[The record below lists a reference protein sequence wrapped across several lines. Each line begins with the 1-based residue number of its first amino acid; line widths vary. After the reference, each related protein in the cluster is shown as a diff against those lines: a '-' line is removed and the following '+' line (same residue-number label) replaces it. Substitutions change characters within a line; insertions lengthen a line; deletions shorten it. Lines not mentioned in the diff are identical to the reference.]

1 MLNHL
6 FLIFS
11 QLVGKNTNTTT
22 RNGYFLRKSLVKL
35 FNLEFGE
42 ERLVFLNFLQ
52 SVFVGMP
59 KLFTLMVANSLFLE
73 KFSAENLSYVY
84 LASSLLLPLTGLLH
98 LYFEKRISYIKLQ
111 SGTLFAMSMVSLLF
125 LIMLWMTQATWL
137 IIALYIWLA
146 VEIAM
151 TDIVLWGTANRLFTV
166 RQSKRLFGL
175 IGTGGIITVIVGGL
189 LTPYLVAL
197 IGTRGLLFFSFAG
210 FILAFF
216 NLRYMNVVYHKK
228 LVQNSGKQDN
238 NNDSSQSFI
247 SSFTSLFKNRY
258 LVLIFLFF
266 TLYSQVIYYFLD
278 NIFYFQINSYFP
290 DADELSSFIGQFWA
304 VYGIGSLLFRTFA
317 AGRWMS
323 KVGLHGGML
332 TAPLI
337 VGFSMLGVIVVSVF
351 DLSPQAVLIFW
362 LIAITKL
369 FDRILTGSVTTPAY
383 HTLYQPFSLESRTRV
398 QTLTESIVGPLGGIL
413 TSLSLLFLTKVM
425 GLNIE
430 QLTGVLLAIV
440 ALFVSVSILTIR
452 EYRKAL
458 TTALS
463 RRGLIG
469 TDLSLDDN
477 FSVQILEN
485 GLQSHRPKEI
495 LYCLKLLEEVKHHHL
510 KRHLFRLIHHENEEV
525 REGAYSV
532 LERSGYEE
540 GFLSLK
546 RRLAIEDSPYLR
558 AALLRS
564 LAATSEA
571 EAFDIIEPYLES
583 QESVVRQGAMVA
595 LIRYCGIE
603 GAVRAGSVLMEL
615 RESKNSQER
624 EFAATV
630 LGQVGISSFYRSLL
644 LLLRDEDIEVRKAAL
659 LAAGQLDNRK
669 LWPLVIESLIQLPTR
684 EVAAKALIHARESAF
699 PALEEAYE
707 GNSKNIKL
715 LREIIH
721 IYGRIKSKKSITL
734 LLQKLNEPDRNLRYE
749 ILWSLYLCGY
759 QANSTDLH
767 VIENLLT
774 DEVFYGVRVINM
786 LQDFVG
792 DIQSTL
798 LFTALNYELV
808 KTQAR
813 IFLLLASIY
822 PAELIMK
829 VWSNFRESS
838 VEKRDLAL
846 ELLDNSVNKAHKAI
860 VLPVLEVSLVQ
871 NLPVGKY
878 EDVGSIVQW
887 IIEILSTDIG
897 LGSNAWI
904 KTCAIDAAMQLSSFE
919 VMQEYLTPLLH
930 DNDNLVR
937 ETAWTVFLKQEQED
951 HQALDAV
958 LEKVK
963 ILKSVSIFSQIPD
976 EILAEA
982 TNFVDGIEI
991 QENENVFQKGELGT
1005 TMYVIADG
1013 LFRVHDKADTLA
1025 VLGKGHIF
1033 GELSALDPEH
1043 RTASVTAIE
1052 KSYLFKLSQ
1061 EELNILI
1068 ESHIEVAKGIIQI
1081 LCQRLK
1087 TSINRTHKEDKT
1099 ADKKPEKIPVQLEE
1113 ENTIDPDAL
1122 YQYNEVRDELTLIEK
1137 VIILKTVSIFAD
1149 TPDNILSD
1157 IGHLTKEVYLAKDET
1172 LFNKGEVG
1180 TSMYVVVSGKVKVHD
1195 GEQMI
1200 AELGERALLGEMA
1213 VLSSEP
1219 RTASV
1224 TAREE
1229 TLLLSL
1235 SQSSLFE
1242 LMWDQHKVVR
1252 GIIRVLIQRLRS
1264 FS

>member
-1 MLNHL
+1 
-6 FLIFS
+6 
-11 QLVGKNTNTTT
+11 
-22 RNGYFLRKSLVKL
+22 
-35 FNLEFGE
+35 
-42 ERLVFLNFLQ
+42 
-52 SVFVGMP
+52 
-59 KLFTLMVANSLFLE
+59 MVANSLFLE

-111 SGTLFAMSMVSLLF
+111 SGTLVAMSMVSLMF
-125 LIMLWMTQATWL
+125 LVLLWVTQATWL

-189 LTPYLVAL
+189 MTPYIVAL
-197 IGTRGLLFFSFAG
+197 VGTRGLLFFSFAG
-210 FILAFF
+210 FVLAFI
-216 NLRYMNVVYHKK
+216 NLRYMNAAYHKK
-228 LVQNSGKQDN
+228 LVQNSVKQDTN
-238 NNDSSQSFI
+238 TENENSQ
-247 SSFTSLFKNRY
+247 SFTSLFKNRY

-304 VYGIGSLLFRTFA
+304 VYGIGSLLFRSLA

-337 VGFSMLGVIVVSVF
+337 VGFSMLGVVIVDVF
-351 DLSPQAVLIFW
+351 SLSPQAVLIFW

-383 HTLYQPFSLESRTRV
+383 HTLYQPLSLESRARV
-398 QTLTESIVGPLGGIL
+398 QTMTESIVGPLGGIL

-425 GLNIE
+425 GLGVE
-430 QLTGVLLAIV
+430 ELAGVLLAV
-440 ALFVSVSILTIR
+440 VSLFVSVSILTIR

-510 KRHLFRLIHHENEEV
+510 KRHLFRLIHHEDEEV
-525 REGAYSV
+525 REGAYRV

-546 RRLAIEDSPYLR
+546 RRLAIEDNPCLR

-564 LAATSEA
+564 LAATSET
-571 EAFDIIEPYLES
+571 EAFDIIEPYLDSEDS
-583 QESVVRQGAMVA
+583 IIRQGAMVA

-615 RESKNSQER
+615 RESKNPTER

-669 LWPLVIESLIQLPTR
+669 LWPLVIESLVQLPTR

-715 LREIIH
+715 RREIVH
-721 IYGRIKSKKSITL
+721 IYGRIKSKESITL
-734 LLQKLNEPDRNLRYE
+734 LLQKLNEPERNLRYE

-759 QANSTDLH
+759 QANAAELQT
-767 VIENLLT
+767 IENLLT
-774 DEVFYGVRVINM
+774 DEVFYGVQVINM

-792 DIQSTL
+792 EIQHTL
-798 LFTALNYELV
+798 LFAALNYELE

-822 PAELIMK
+822 PSELIMK
-829 VWSNFRESS
+829 IWSNFRESS

-846 ELLDNSVNKAHKAI
+846 ELLDNSVNKTHKAI
-860 VLPVLEVSLVQ
+860 VLPVLEVSQVH
-871 NLPVGKY
+871 NLPEGKQ
-878 EDVGSIVQW
+878 EDVATILQW
-887 IIEILSTDIG
+887 VIEILSTEVG
-897 LGSNAWI
+897 LGCNAWI

-930 DNDNLVR
+930 DDDNLVR

-963 ILKSVSIFSQIPD
+963 VLKSVSIFSQIPD

-982 TNFVDGIEI
+982 ANFVDGVEI
-991 QENENVFQKGELGT
+991 QENETVFLKGELGT

-1013 LFRVHDKADTLA
+1013 LFRVHDKTDTLA

-1043 RTASVTAIE
+1043 RNASVTAIE

-1061 EELNILI
+1061 EELNTLI

-1087 TSINRTHKEDKT
+1087 TSINRNHKDEKN
-1099 ADKKPEKIPVQLEE
+1099 KLPVKPVE
-1113 ENTIDPDAL
+1113 ENAIDPDTL
-1122 YQYNEVRDELTLIEK
+1122 YQYSDVRDELTLIEK

-1157 IGHLTKEVYLAKDET
+1157 IGHLTKEVYLTKGET
-1172 LFNKGEVG
+1172 LFHKGEVG
-1180 TSMYVVVSGKVKVHD
+1180 TSMYVVVSGKVKIHD
-1195 GEQMI
+1195 GEQTI

-1224 TAREE
+1224 TAVED
-1229 TLLLSL
+1229 TVLLSL

>member
-1 MLNHL
+1 
-6 FLIFS
+6 
-11 QLVGKNTNTTT
+11 
-22 RNGYFLRKSLVKL
+22 
-35 FNLEFGE
+35 
-42 ERLVFLNFLQ
+42 
-52 SVFVGMP
+52 
-59 KLFTLMVANSLFLE
+59 MVANSLFLE

-111 SGTLFAMSMVSLLF
+111 SGTLFAMSMVSLIF
-125 LIMLWMTQATWL
+125 LILLWVTHATWL

-189 LTPYLVAL
+189 LTPYLVGL

-210 FILAFF
+210 FILAFI
-216 NLRYMNVVYHKK
+216 NLRYMNVTYHKK

-238 NNDSSQSFI
+238 NNDNSQ
-247 SSFTSLFKNRY
+247 SFTSLFKNRY

-278 NIFYFQINSYFP
+278 NIFYFQINSHFP

-304 VYGIGSLLFRTFA
+304 MYGIGSLLFRSFV

-337 VGFSMLGVIVVSVF
+337 VGFSMLGVFIVSIF

-413 TSLSLLFLTKVM
+413 TSLLLLFLTKIM
-425 GLNIE
+425 GLNVE
-430 QLTGVLLAIV
+430 ELAGVLLVIV
-440 ALFVSVSILTIR
+440 GLFVSVSILTIR

-463 RRGLIG
+463 QRGLIG

-510 KRHLFRLIHHENEEV
+510 KRHLFRLIHHEDEEV

-571 EAFDIIEPYLES
+571 EAFDIIEPYLKSSEI
-583 QESVVRQGAMVA
+583 VVRQGAMVA

-699 PALEEAYE
+699 PALEEAYI
-707 GNSKNIKL
+707 GNSKNTKL

-721 IYGRIKSKKSITL
+721 IYGRIKSKESITL
-734 LLQKLNEPDRNLRYE
+734 LLQKLNETDRNLRYE

-759 QANSTDLH
+759 QANSTDLKI
-767 VIENLLT
+767 IENLLT
-774 DEVFYGVRVINM
+774 DEVFYGVHLISM

-792 DIQSTL
+792 EIRNTL
-798 LFTALNYELV
+798 LFAALNYELV
-808 KTQAR
+808 KAQAR
-813 IFLLLASIY
+813 IFLLLAAIY

-860 VLPVLEVSLVQ
+860 VLPVLEVSLIQ
-871 NLPVGKY
+871 NLPEGKQ
-878 EDVGSIVQW
+878 EDIASILQW
-887 IIEILSTDIG
+887 IIEILSTNTGIG
-897 LGSNAWI
+897 GNAWI
-904 KTCAIDAAMQLSSFE
+904 KTCAIDASMQLSSFE

-937 ETAWTVFLKQEQED
+937 ETAWTVFLKQEQEN
-951 HQALDAV
+951 HRALDAV

-963 ILKSVSIFSQIPD
+963 VLKSVSIFSQIPD

-982 TNFVDGIEI
+982 ANFVDGVEI
-991 QENENVFQKGELGT
+991 QENENVFRKGELGT

-1013 LFRVHDKADTLA
+1013 LFRVHDKNDTLA

-1052 KSYLFKLSQ
+1052 KSYLFRLSQ

-1087 TSINRTHKEDKT
+1087 TSINRTHKEDK
-1099 ADKKPEKIPVQLEE
+1099 KPEKPSITIEE
-1113 ENTIDPDAL
+1113 DNIVDPDAL
-1122 YQYNEVRDELTLIEK
+1122 YQYNDVRDELTLIEK

-1157 IGHLTKEVYLAKDET
+1157 IGHLTKEVYLTKDEA
-1172 LFNKGEVG
+1172 LFYKGEVG

-1195 GEQMI
+1195 GDQMI

-1224 TAREE
+1224 TAIEE
-1229 TLLLSL
+1229 TVLLSL

>member
-6 FLIFS
+6 LLIFS
-11 QLVGKNTNTTT
+11 QLVGKNTNNSIRT
-22 RNGYFLRKSLVKL
+22 GYFLHKSLVKL

-111 SGTLFAMSMVSLLF
+111 SGTLIAMSLVSLIF
-125 LIMLWMTQATWL
+125 LILLWVTQSTWL

-189 LTPYLVAL
+189 STPYIVGL
-197 IGTRGLLFFSFAG
+197 IGTRGLLFFSFLG
-210 FILAFF
+210 FVLAFI
-216 NLRYMNVVYHKK
+216 NLRYMNRTYHKK

-238 NNDSSQSFI
+238 SDNESSQSF
-247 SSFTSLFKNRY
+247 TTLFKNRY

-290 DADELSSFIGQFWA
+290 NADELSSFIGQFWA
-304 VYGIGSLLFRTFA
+304 IYGIGSLLFRSLV

-323 KVGLHGGML
+323 LVGLHGGML
-332 TAPLI
+332 TSPMI
-337 VGFSMLGVIVVSVF
+337 VGFSMLGVVIVDIF
-351 DLSPQAVLIFW
+351 QLSPQATLIFW

-383 HTLYQPFSLESRTRV
+383 HTLYQPLSLESRARV
-398 QTLTESIVGPLGGIL
+398 QTMTESIVGPLGGML
-413 TSLSLLFLTKVM
+413 TSLSLLFLTKIM
-425 GLNIE
+425 GLNVE
-430 QLTGVLLAIV
+430 ELAGVLFAIV
-440 ALFVSVSILTIR
+440 GLFISVSILTIR

-469 TDLSLDDN
+469 TDLSLNDN

-495 LYCLKLLEEVKHHHL
+495 LYCLKLLEEVKHHRL
-510 KRHLFRLIHHENEEV
+510 KRHLFHLIHHEDEEV
-525 REGAYSV
+525 REGAYNA
-532 LERSGYEE
+532 LERMGYEE

-546 RRLAIEDSPYLR
+546 RRLAIEANPRLR
-558 AALLRS
+558 AALLRA

-571 EAFDIIEPYLES
+571 ESFDIIEPYLEY
-583 QESVVRQGAMVA
+583 QDTVVRQGAMVA

-669 LWPLVIESLIQLPTR
+669 LWPLVIESLVQLPTR

-699 PALEEAYE
+699 PALEESYE
-707 GNSKNIKL
+707 TNSKNIKL
-715 LREIIH
+715 RREIIH
-721 IYGRIKSKKSITL
+721 IYGRIKSKESITL
-734 LLQKLNEPDRNLRYE
+734 LFKKLNEPDRNLRYE

-759 QANSTDLH
+759 QSNAAELK

-774 DEVFYGVRVINM
+774 DEVFYGVQVISM

-792 DIQSTL
+792 EIQKTL
-798 LFTALNYELV
+798 LFAALNYELV

-829 VWSNFRESS
+829 IWSNFRESS
-838 VEKRDLAL
+838 IEKRDLAL
-846 ELLDNSVNKAHKAI
+846 ELLDNSVSKTHKAI
-860 VLPVLEVSLVQ
+860 VLPVLEISQ
-871 NLPVGKY
+871 AQHLPEGKQ
-878 EDVGSIVQW
+878 EDLTIILQW
-887 IIEILSTDIG
+887 IIDILSSNVS
-897 LGSNAWI
+897 LGCNAWI
-904 KTCAIDAAMQLSSFE
+904 KTCAIDAAMQFSSFE

-930 DNDNLVR
+930 DDDNLVR
-937 ETAWTVFLKQEQED
+937 ETAWTVFLKQEKED
-951 HQALDAV
+951 HRALDAV

-963 ILKSVSIFSQIPD
+963 VLKSVSIFSQIPD

-982 TNFVDGIEI
+982 ANFVDGIEI

-1013 LFRVHDKADTLA
+1013 LFRVHDKANTLA

-1087 TSINRTHKEDKT
+1087 TSINRGHKEDKKE
-1099 ADKKPEKIPVQLEE
+1099 DKKVEKPVIKNELDDIES
-1113 ENTIDPDAL
+1113 DAL
-1122 YQYNEVRDELTLIEK
+1122 YQYSEVRDELTLIEK

-1157 IGHLTKEVYLAKDET
+1157 IGHLTKEVYLTKDES
-1172 LFNKGEVG
+1172 LFYKGEVG
-1180 TSMYVVVSGKVKVHD
+1180 TSMYVVVSGKVKIHD
-1195 GEQMI
+1195 GEQVI

-1224 TAREE
+1224 TAIEE
-1229 TLLLSL
+1229 TVLLSL

>member
-1 MLNHL
+1 MLNRL

-11 QLVGKNTNTTT
+11 QLVGKNTNTAT
-22 RNGYFLRKSLVKL
+22 GYFLHKSLVKL
-35 FNLEFGE
+35 FNIEFGE

-111 SGTLFAMSMVSLLF
+111 SGTLIAMSLVSLLF
-125 LIMLWMTQATWL
+125 LIVLWVAQSTWL
-137 IIALYIWLA
+137 IIALYIWFA

-175 IGTGGIITVIVGGL
+175 IGMGGIITVIVGGL
-189 LTPYLVAL
+189 LTPYIVSLVS
-197 IGTRGLLFFSFAG
+197 TRGLLFFSFLG
-210 FILAFF
+210 FILAFI
-216 NLRYMNVVYHKK
+216 NLRYINVTYHKK
-228 LVQNSGKQDN
+228 LVQNSVKQDN
-238 NNDSSQSFI
+238 HTDNENSQS
-247 SSFTSLFKNRY
+247 STVLFKNRY
-258 LVLIFLFF
+258 LVLILLFF

-304 VYGIGSLLFRTFA
+304 VYGIGSLLFRSFI

-323 KVGLHGGML
+323 LVGLQGGML
-332 TAPLI
+332 TAPSI
-337 VGFSMLGVIVVSVF
+337 VGLSMLGVVIVNIF
-351 DLSPQAVLIFW
+351 EFSPQAILIFW

-369 FDRILTGSVTTPAY
+369 FDKILTGSVTTPAY
-383 HTLYQPFSLESRTRV
+383 HTLYQPLSLESRARV
-398 QTLTESIVGPLGGIL
+398 QTMTESIVGPLGGIL
-413 TSLSLLFLTKVM
+413 TSLFLLFLTKVV
-425 GLNIE
+425 GLGVE
-430 QLTGVLLAIV
+430 ALAGVLFAIV
-440 ALFVSVSILTIR
+440 SLFISVSILTIR

-495 LYCLKLLEEVKHHHL
+495 LYCLKLLEEVKHHRL
-510 KRHLFRLIHHENEEV
+510 RRHLFRLIHHENEEV
-525 REGAYSV
+525 REGAYNA
-532 LERSGYEE
+532 LERMGYEE
-540 GFLSLK
+540 GFISLK
-546 RRLAIEDSPYLR
+546 NRLTIEENPLLR
-558 AALLRS
+558 AALLRA
-564 LAATSEA
+564 LAATSET
-571 EAFDIIEPYLES
+571 EAFDIIEPYLDAHDS
-583 QESVVRQGAMVA
+583 IVRQAAMVA

-615 RESKNSQER
+615 RKSENPQER

-644 LLLRDEDIEVRKAAL
+644 LLLRDKNIEVRKAAL

-669 LWPLVIESLIQLPTR
+669 LWPLVIESLVQLPTR

-699 PALEEAYE
+699 PALEETYK
-707 GNSKNIKL
+707 NHNKNIKL
-715 LREIIH
+715 RREIIH
-721 IYGRIKSKKSITL
+721 IYGRIKSKQSISL
-734 LLQKLNEPDRNLRYE
+734 LFNKLNEPDRNLRYE

-759 QANSTDLH
+759 QANATELRT
-767 VIENLLT
+767 IENLLT
-774 DEVFYGVRVINM
+774 DEVFYGVEVINI

-792 DIQSTL
+792 DIQNTL
-798 LFTALNYELV
+798 LFASLKYELE

-813 IFLLLASIY
+813 LFLLLTSIY

-829 VWSNFRESS
+829 IWSNFRESS
-838 VEKRDLAL
+838 IEKRDLAL
-846 ELLDNSVNKAHKAI
+846 ELLDNSVNKTHKAI
-860 VLPVLEVSLVQ
+860 VLPVLEVSQPQ
-871 NLPVGKY
+871 NFEGRQ
-878 EDVGSIVQW
+878 EDNNVVLQW
-887 IIEILSTDIG
+887 IIEILRSHVE
-897 LGSNAWI
+897 LGNNAWI
-904 KTCAIDAAMQLSSFE
+904 RTCAIDAAMQLSNFE
-919 VMQEYLTPLLH
+919 VMHEYLTPLLH
-930 DNDNLVR
+930 DDDNLVR
-937 ETAWTVFLKQEQED
+937 ETAWAIFLKQEQAE
-951 HQALDAV
+951 HQTLDAV

-963 ILKSVSIFSQIPD
+963 VLKSVSIFSQIPD

-982 TNFVDGIEI
+982 ANFVEGIEI
-991 QENENVFQKGELGT
+991 QENENVFKKGELGT

-1013 LFRVHDKADTLA
+1013 LFRVHDKANTLA

-1061 EELNILI
+1061 EELNVLI

-1087 TSINRTHKEDKT
+1087 TSINRSHKEDKNIQKSSVKSDVK
-1099 ADKKPEKIPVQLEE
+1099 AEIDK
-1113 ENTIDPDAL
+1113 TIDDTL
-1122 YQYNEVRDELTLIEK
+1122 YQYSEVRDELTLIEK

-1157 IGHLTKEVYLAKDET
+1157 IGHLTKEVYLAKGET
-1172 LFNKGEVG
+1172 LFYKGEVG
-1180 TSMYVVVSGKVKVHD
+1180 TSMYVVVSGKVKIHD
-1195 GEQMI
+1195 GEQTI
-1200 AELGERALLGEMA
+1200 AQLGERALLGEMA

-1224 TAREE
+1224 TAIEE
-1229 TLLLSL
+1229 TVLLSL